1 MKEYIVIRDDVPD
14 EFVPVICAHA
24 SLIAHLNFSGN
35 EQYDEWIKA
44 SFKKAVVCANQKEW
58 SKALESLDYKVITE
72 SALGGREVAAV
83 FCPRESWANV
93 FKFMRLW
100 KPVEKR

>member
-1 MKEYIVIRDDVPD
+1 M
-14 EFVPVICAHA
+14 
-24 SLIAHLNFSGN
+24 
-35 EQYDEWIKA
+35 
-44 SFKKAVVCANQKEW
+44 VCANQKEW
-58 SKALESLDYKVITE
+58 DKVMSCEDFKVITE
-72 SALGGREVAAV
+72 SALGDRVVAAV